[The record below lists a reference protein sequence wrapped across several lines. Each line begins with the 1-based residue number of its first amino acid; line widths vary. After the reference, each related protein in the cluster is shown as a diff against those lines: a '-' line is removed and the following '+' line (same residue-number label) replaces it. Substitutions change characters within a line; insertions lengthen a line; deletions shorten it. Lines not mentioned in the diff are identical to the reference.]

1 MVHPRSRCVRGPLF
15 CAVLLAFAAPGCGD
29 TSGVGR
35 TVPVAGRVTL
45 DGAPWTAA
53 STVIVFKPDTAKGN
67 TQPWEPTGTVDSQ
80 GNYTLSTKG
89 RPGAPPGWYKVTVTA
104 VETRPLETTKGPRR
118 KLPTAKS
125 LLPARY
131 GQAATTPLAI
141 EVVDSPAPDAYDLK
155 LTGG

>member
-1 MVHPRSRCVRGPLF
+1 MVHPRSSCVLGPLF
-15 CAVLLAFAAPGCGD
+15 CAIVLAFAAPGCGD

-45 DGAPWTAA
+45 DGAPWTSA
-53 STVIVFKPDTAKGN
+53 STVILFKPDAAKGN
-67 TQPWEPTGTVDSQ
+67 TLPWEPTGTVDSQ

-89 RPGAPPGWYKVTVTA
+89 RRGAPPGWYKVTLTA
-104 VETRPLETTKGPRR
+104 LETRPLETKGPRV
-118 KLPTAKS
+118 KLPTPKS